1 MNATDSQLL
10 AHRFLDVLN
19 GADTAQLAGA
29 CAPGVTVFATVVEE
43 NLDPFTRRDMSRLGE
58 FVAAWRNAMPDIRFA
73 LGRVDAGN
81 GVTTVHWTANGTHT
95 RAIGYVRPTGGPI
108 ALRGVCVFRC
118 AADRVTEI
126 RLAPDVYDFLLRTG
140 TICADPATTRGRAP
154 EVNAAGMAWLRAAT
168 AERRDAVSEPVDAT
182 TLLHAN
188 VQFYASA
195 AMDQRTFELHGPG
208 RFSQLLG
215 FLRDEFASVDL
226 RVGSGI
232 SQGHTTTF
240 RGRAVVEREGERF
253 GYLLRCGF
261 RTTEAR
267 VAESWFEI
275 YVPPTLHEVFA

>member
-1 MNATDSQLL
+1 MSATDPQFL
-10 AHRFLDVLN
+10 AHRLLEVLN
-19 GADTAQLAGA
+19 GADTTQLAGV

-43 NLDPFTRRDMSRLGE
+43 ILDPFTRRDMSRLGE

-73 LGRVDAGN
+73 PGRVDAGN
-81 GVTTVHWTANGTHT
+81 GVTTVHWTASGTLT

-118 AADRVTEI
+118 AGDRVTEI
-126 RLAPDVYDFLLRTG
+126 RLAPDVYDFLLRTE
-140 TICADPATTRGRAP
+140 TICAEPATARGRAP
-154 EVNAAGMAWLRAAT
+154 ETNAAGLAWLRAAT
-168 AERRDAVSEPVDAT
+168 AERRDVLTAPMDAS

-208 RFSQLLG
+208 QFPRLLG
-215 FLRDEFASVDL
+215 FLREEFASVDL
-226 RVGSGI
+226 RVDGGV

-240 RGRAVVEREGERF
+240 RGRAVVEREGERY

-261 RTTEAR
+261 RSTEAR
-267 VAESWFEI
+267 IAESWFEI